1 MAKEAEAAAG
11 VVVVEVERTEEG
23 SQGKCGWA
31 SAGER
36 EPGVSC
42 ETLTASVSR
51 LPAHKQHWESE
62 RQAELAELGA
72 AVCKPVLVAQKQSPT
87 FFTNRGID
95 VCVPQH
101 IISAAVF
108 I

>member
-51 LPAHKQHWESE
+51 LPAHKQH
-62 RQAELAELGA
+62 
-72 AVCKPVLVAQKQSPT
+72 
-87 FFTNRGID
+87 
-95 VCVPQH
+95 
-101 IISAAVF
+101 
-108 I
+108 